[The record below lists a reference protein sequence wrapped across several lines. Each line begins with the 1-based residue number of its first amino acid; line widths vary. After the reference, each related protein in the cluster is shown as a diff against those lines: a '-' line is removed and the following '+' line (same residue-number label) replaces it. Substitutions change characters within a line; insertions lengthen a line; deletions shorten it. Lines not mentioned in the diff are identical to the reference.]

1 MANTI
6 GTPVI
11 VVNGNPM
18 QLRGLFDKFWTVS
31 AVISDQDAVAIG
43 DTARFALTVPGVA
56 LGDMVLGVSVNEDL
70 SDGTDQAALSAVVT
84 AANTVSVQINA
95 DAGEFAADTLN
106 TKTVKILV
114 ARANF

>member
-6 GTPVI
+6 GTPTLTHV
-11 VVNGNPM
+11 GNPA
-18 QLRGLFDKFWTVS
+18 QFRGLFDGVWTAK

-56 LGDMVLGVSVNEDL
+56 LGDMVLGVSVDEDL
-70 SDGTDQAALSAVVT
+70 SDGTDQAILSAMVT
-84 AANTVSVQINA
+84 AANTVSIQIAA

-106 TKTVKILV
+106 GKTVKVVV
-114 ARANF
+114 ARPTF